1 MHSRMII
8 KPAPKWRSHSRQS
21 KWHGHFWLCSDAP
34 DSIHAAPTETGLT
47 QHPEEFQWISA

>member
-8 KPAPKWRSHSRQS
+8 KPAPTWRSHSRQS